1 MKNVEWRIKN
11 EELRMRNNW
20 TTDSMDSKQLIG
32 YMTQPERLKDEAV
45 KNVEQLMA
53 GYPYFSI
60 GQTLLA
66 VAYQNT
72 DNASYDRQ
80 LKRAAALSPNRDKLR
95 QFTLIARHR
104 LEHEPEVNA
113 LPNELSSKEKVTNSV
128 EEIEVQNGNIIHE
141 KVFIIPE
148 IDLSGTHEELSAEMA
163 LLEEK
168 RKSLDELKAIIANRL
183 REIEAEKQRS
193 ETEKTP
199 QKKLSRKELID
210 KFILENPSISKPKA
224 EFYNPIS
231 VAQNSIIDQE
241 NIVSETLAKIYE
253 QQGYV
258 EKAISIYKK
267 LGLKYPKK
275 SRYFA
280 AQIERL
286 QESKESQTLNQ

>member
-1 MKNVEWRIKN
+1 
-11 EELRMRNNW
+11 
-20 TTDSMDSKQLIG
+20 MDSKQLIG
-32 YMTQPERLKDEAV
+32 YMTRPEMLKGEVV
-45 KNVEQLMA
+45 KEMEQLVA
-53 GYPYFSI
+53 DHPYFAI

-66 VAYQNT
+66 IAYQNT
-72 DNASYDRQ
+72 NDDRYESQ
-80 LKRAAALSPNRDKLR
+80 LKRTAALVPNRDKLR
-95 QFTLIARHR
+95 LFTLIARHR
-104 LEHEPEVNA
+104 FESEPEIPA
-113 LPNELSSKEKVTNSV
+113 LPDEMAPTETVSSKTLAIDTP
-128 EEIEVQNGNIIHE
+128 EEQTSSIIRE

-148 IDLSGTHEELSAEMA
+148 IDLSGSQEELSAEMA

-183 REIEAEKQRS
+183 KEIEEEKQRK
-193 ETEKTP
+193 ETEEPKP
-199 QKKLSRKELID
+199 KKLSRKELID
-210 KFILENPSISKPKA
+210 KFILENPSISRPKA

-253 QQGYV
+253 QQGYI
-258 EKAISIYKK
+258 EKAISIYEK

-286 QESKESQTLNQ
+286 QESKES